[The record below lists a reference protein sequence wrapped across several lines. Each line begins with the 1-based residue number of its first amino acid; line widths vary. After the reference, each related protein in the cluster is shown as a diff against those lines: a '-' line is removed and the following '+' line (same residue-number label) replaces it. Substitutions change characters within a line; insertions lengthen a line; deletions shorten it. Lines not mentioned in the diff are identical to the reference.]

1 MQPCVKGDLK
11 EASKSPTL
19 RSLKTEEMHQH
30 KGLACS
36 LLSRSLAH
44 PGTVNAFLKRVC
56 VPRCWRLVTAP
67 PPDPPPPPRPQSLLH
82 TKSGF
87 SGLSQHFRVIFLDKW
102 SHVSWEWGSDS
113 LGPHSCA
120 FRLTDLCWG
129 ADPHLH
135 RPATLTSSLGAP
147 HNQHSHH

>member
-11 EASKSPTL
+11 GASKSPTL

-67 PPDPPPPPRPQSLLH
+67 PPPPHPQSLLH

-102 SHVSWEWGSDS
+102 SHVSGNGDRIAWVHTHVPSDS
-113 LGPHSCA
+113 LIYVGGLILIFTGLLHS
-120 FRLTDLCWG
+120 L
-129 ADPHLH
+129 
-135 RPATLTSSLGAP
+135 AP
-147 HNQHSHH
+147 